1 MPRVKPIPPQ
11 SRTSGRINYTVKA
24 GESLASIAQK
34 QYGDARF
41 ARLIFT
47 INRGEITTTK
57 DGKIIQACLWPSQII
72 MLPNEAELNVYCR
85 HFFTESSKIKFDLSY
100 FARPA
105 MPSDSEFAQQ
115 NFGAKLDFQPT
126 SVLQKQVTEPS
137 AIGSTTAR
145 QTPSPADK
153 QHAAPAPTAQLTA
166 SYWGQPTALEPTVST
181 LHPPNI
187 NTIQQG
193 STAFT
198 QQLNCG
204 STDKFKIAEDHEL
217 FRAKGTLE
225 VTALSHY
232 CRMLCFDAT
241 NQSNDMVVKL
251 QIYDSNNWQT
261 IAAYSISA
269 GTVRRLTSKGDGS
282 SEAVTLELPREIARE
297 LSLRDF
303 QRNWK
308 NYSQVYLNERE
319 KMRLS
324 EAIAPSQRMLKAV

>member
-1 MPRVKPIPPQ
+1 MPRVKPIPPK

-41 ARLIFT
+41 ARLILT
-47 INRGEITTTK
+47 INRGEIATAK
-57 DGKIIQACLWPSQII
+57 DGKISQACLLPSQVI
-72 MLPNEAELNVYCR
+72 MLPNDAELKVYCR

-105 MPSDSEFAQQ
+105 MPSDSAFAQQ
-115 NFGAKLDFQPT
+115 NLGEKLNFQPT
-126 SVLQKQVTEPS
+126 SVLQNQVTQPS
-137 AIGSTTAR
+137 TFVSSTAGQSLPQPIDR
-145 QTPSPADK
+145 QLV
-153 QHAAPAPTAQLTA
+153 APPTAQQAA
-166 SYWGQPTALEPTVST
+166 SYWGQPTALEPTVS
-181 LHPPNI
+181 HPMPPDTNI
-187 NTIQQG
+187 QPE

-204 STDKFKIAEDHEL
+204 SKDKFKIAEDHEL

-225 VTALSHY
+225 VTAFSHY
-232 CRMLCFDAT
+232 CRVLCFEAN
-241 NQSNDMVVKL
+241 NQNNDMVVKL

-261 IAAYSISA
+261 IAAYSISS
-269 GTVRRLTSKGDGS
+269 GTVRRLASKGDGS

-297 LSLRDF
+297 LSMRDF